1 MSRIAC
7 RVRTTGTRS
16 LAAAV
21 IMGLATALLGLG
33 LGPVGAAATD
43 ARAQRAAVR
52 ASQAQVASQV
62 NALEGT
68 QAEVTKALAVF
79 EENVRG
85 QEAVVSDARRRAE
98 ASSAEAREAEIAAE
112 ATNKELIAIRAK
124 VARYAVA
131 AYLDPPGEEML
142 RRFEAVSAQEDE
154 TRRALIEMQSGTD
167 ADVIDQLRMTRQR
180 LEEQR
185 KRAEN
190 AKAEA
195 EAHVAAAEQA
205 LTALSAAKNQ
215 QAAFATQVR
224 ERLDEQLSEAM
235 YLSGLDAKFGAQIA
249 AEAAALAESVSRVPV
264 TPGGSSGGTT
274 PPVTTPG
281 GSVPRPPLTT
291 VGGITVN
298 SRIAESLRGLLA
310 AASSAGFRL
319 GGYGYRDINA
329 QIQLRRQNC
338 GTSEYAIWQMPAD
351 SCSPPT
357 ARPGY
362 SMHEQGLAVDF
373 QSNGSFINSRSNPA
387 FGWLA
392 ANAGRFGF
400 TNLPSEPWHWS
411 NPG

>member
-1 MSRIAC
+1 
-7 RVRTTGTRS
+7 
-16 LAAAV
+16 
-21 IMGLATALLGLG
+21 MGLATALLGLG

-43 ARAQRAAVR
+43 ARTQRAAVR

>member
-1 MSRIAC
+1 
-7 RVRTTGTRS
+7 
-16 LAAAV
+16 
-21 IMGLATALLGLG
+21 MGLATALLGIG

-43 ARAQRAAVR
+43 ARSQRAAVR

-62 NALEGT
+62 DALEGT
-68 QAEVTKALAVF
+68 QAEFAKALAVL

-112 ATNKELIAIRAK
+112 ATNRELIAIRAK

-167 ADVIDQLRMTRQR
+167 ADVIDQLRTTKQR

-195 EAHVAAAEQA
+195 EAHVAEAEQA
-205 LTALSAAKNQ
+205 LTTLSAAKNQ

-224 ERLDEQLSEAM
+224 QRLDEQLSEAM
-235 YLSGLDAKFGAQIA
+235 YLSRLDATFGAQIA
-249 AEAAALAESVSRVPV
+249 AEAAALADSVSGIPV
-264 TPGGSSGGTT
+264 TPGDSSGGGSSGGTT

-362 SMHEQGLAVDF
+362 SMHEQGLAVDL

>member
-1 MSRIAC
+1 
-7 RVRTTGTRS
+7 
-16 LAAAV
+16 
-21 IMGLATALLGLG
+21 MGLATALLGLG

-43 ARAQRAAVR
+43 ARTQRAAVR

-264 TPGGSSGGTT
+264 TPGGSSGGGSSGGTT